1 MKQGLKWAALSIA
14 VLLVVYLVTP
24 QDKIDGWQVSWL
36 RVTGSPGIACLDY
49 QRKQLKDPD
58 SAKLTSTVTK
68 DGNTTIRYKAAN
80 SYGAFVSGEAQCDV
94 SYGVVNV
101 ELTEMQ
107 RANTISAARISE
119 IQRENACLDRHVRLM
134 WKGVPTIDAMAQVR
148 QTEGCGDYRGPTP

>member
-68 DGNTTIRYKAAN
+68 DGTTTIRYKAAN
-80 SYGAFVSGEAQCDV
+80 SYGAFVSADAQCTV
-94 SYGVVNV
+94 LYGAVNV

-107 RANTISAARISE
+107 RANTISAARSNE
-119 IQRENACLDRHVRLM
+119 MQRENACMDRHVQL
-134 WKGVPTIDAMAQVR
+134 WLKGISAIDAMAQVR
-148 QTEGCGDYRGPTP
+148 QTEGCSDYRGASQ